1 MKLNSNITYTP
12 RLFKKLFS
20 NYRKG
25 KFDSNENE
33 YIDLL
38 IKVFLEGI
46 IDIPLNYPMRI
57 FLANCIGRNPMCI
70 SKKYRG
76 LKSIR
81 KKRYVL
87 KKISNQSPD
96 FIQKAN
102 DFKNIQQKFL
112 KSLNKYD
119 SVFVP
124 SILGK
129 SNTKSIIIKSID
141 SEFEN
146 LFAEDFDINYD
157 FSKILIDFDI

>member
-1 MKLNSNITYTP
+1 MQLRENGEFNQAIEMLK
-12 RLFKKLFS
+12 
-20 NYRKG
+20 
-25 KFDSNENE
+25 NET
-33 YIDLL
+33 
-38 IKVFLEGI
+38 
-46 IDIPLNYPMRI
+46 
-57 FLANCIGRNPMCI
+57 
-70 SKKYRG
+70 
-76 LKSIR
+76 
-81 KKRYVL
+81 
-87 KKISNQSPD
+87 NQSSD

-112 KSLNKYD
+112 KSLNRYD
-119 SVFVP
+119 YVFVP